1 MKIKKNTNCIYVLH
15 ATGCAIGPVTF
26 ECEVVLWIGGIDVV
40 YGYPA
45 LDTAQSKASGSSVVF
60 FVQKYAD
67 NTMLQPSN
75 FTKLLQYGQTISYN
89 YTSFEHSYNFS
100 LNIL

>member
-1 MKIKKNTNCIYVLH
+1 MNRMECNIIYCIYVLH

-45 LDTAQSKASGSSVVF
+45 LDTAQSKAGGSSVVF
-60 FVQKYAD
+60 LVQKYAD
-67 NTMLQPSN
+67 NTMLKFQW
-75 FTKLLQYGQTISYN
+75 
-89 YTSFEHSYNFS
+89 
-100 LNIL
+100 